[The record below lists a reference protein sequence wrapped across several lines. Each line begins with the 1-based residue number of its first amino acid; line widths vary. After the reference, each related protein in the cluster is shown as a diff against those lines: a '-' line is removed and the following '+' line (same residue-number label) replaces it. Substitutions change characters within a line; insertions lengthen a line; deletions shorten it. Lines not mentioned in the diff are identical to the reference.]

1 MTATKALGDC
11 YRWAY
16 LYVVNH
22 PKAVLHQGLVTAPY
36 SDLPPYEHAWVEHDG
51 VVKDWQTM
59 VAGYG
64 GKFRFRGYPERTWEA
79 LWKPERVKMFSR
91 EEAMAEMSRTG
102 HYGPW

>member
-1 MTATKALGDC
+1 VTTEALGDC

-16 LYVVNH
+16 AYVLKH
-22 PKAVLHQGLVTAPY
+22 PTAVLYQGVVTAPY
-36 SDLPPYEHAWVEHDG
+36 SEGKPYEHAWVEHGG

-64 GKFRFRGYPERTWEA
+64 GKFRNRGYPKRTWEH
-79 LWKPERVKMFSR
+79 LWNPEKVKTFSR
-91 EEAMAEMSRTG
+91 EQAVAEFDRAG